1 MSSGESV
8 GGSRGGVS
16 RPGDSRSQGA
26 NSTTVLDARSPGAN
40 SASPPDA
47 KSSGTDEG
55 SVCDA
60 GPPGANGGRVPAT
73 SRRRTQNFGP
83 GDAKSQGILYTAHN
97 LRPAFALHYDWTG
110 WPTAGTTLPSQITA
124 VARETASLWE
134 KDGLRLLEPHSTAE
148 KVQILFSVVPQVSP
162 TFFCM
167 RVKGRLQHALRR
179 CGAPVDFS
187 RKVSFRSLGENT
199 SDVVE
204 RYIQGQVGK
213 GDFADPRF
221 RETMRQFTI
230 VSDEVRLAEPSESN
244 SGRYWYDLH
253 LVLVVADRFRITD
266 PDQLGRI
273 RDAVLTVATEGGHRI
288 AAMSVMPDHI
298 HMALRGNI
306 GRSPEEIA
314 LEFQNGLA
322 RAAGCRVWQ
331 DGFYVGTF
339 SEYDLDVIRR
349 IARQS

>member
-1 MSSGESV
+1 MSRGESV
-8 GGSRGGVS
+8 GGSGRDVS
-16 RPGDSRSQGA
+16 RSG
-26 NSTTVLDARSPGAN
+26 DARSPGAN
-40 SASPPDA
+40 SDSAPDTR
-47 KSSGTDEG
+47 SSGA
-55 SVCDA
+55 DA
-60 GPPGANGGRVPAT
+60 GSDLDARSPGARAGGVPAT

-83 GDAKSQGILYTAHN
+83 GDAKSQGLLYTAHN

-110 WPTAGTTLPSQITA
+110 WPTAGTTLPAQTA
-124 VARETASLWE
+124 PVALETAPLWE
-134 KDGLRLLEPHSTAE
+134 KDGLRLLQPHATTE
-148 KVQILFSVVPQVSP
+148 KVQILFSVTPQVSP

-167 RVKGRLQHALRR
+167 RVKGRLQHALRK
-179 CGAPVDFS
+179 CGTPVDFS

-204 RYIQGQVGK
+204 NYIRGQVGK
-213 GDFADPRF
+213 CDFADPRF
-221 RETMRQFTI
+221 RHTMRQFTI

-253 LVLVVADRFRITD
+253 LVLVVADRFRITAIE
-266 PDQLGRI
+266 QLASI
-273 RDAVLTVATEGGHRI
+273 RDAALTVAAEGGHQI
-288 AAMSVMPDHI
+288 AALSVMPDHV

-306 GRSPEEIA
+306 ERSPEEIA

-322 RAAGCRVWQ
+322 RAAGCRVCQ

-339 SEYDLDVIRR
+339 SEYDLDAIRR

>member
-1 MSSGESV
+1 MSRGESV

-16 RPGDSRSQGA
+16 RSGETRSPGADLARIP
-26 NSTTVLDARSPGAN
+26 DARSPGAN
-40 SASPPDA
+40 GASALDA
-47 KSSGTDEG
+47 RSRGAH
-55 SVCDA
+55 A
-60 GPPGANGGRVPAT
+60 GGVPAT
-73 SRRRTQNFGP
+73 LSRRTQNFGP
-83 GDAKSQGILYTAHN
+83 GGAKSQGLLYAAHN
-97 LRPAFALHYDWTG
+97 LKPAFALHYDWTG
-110 WPTAGTTLPSQITA
+110 WPTAGTNLPAQTA
-124 VARETASLWE
+124 PVARETAPLWE
-134 KDGLRLLEPHSTAE
+134 KDGLRLLEPHATAE
-148 KVQILFSVVPQVSP
+148 KVQILFSVTPQVSP
-162 TFFCM
+162 TFFCQ
-167 RVKGRLQHALRR
+167 RVKGRLQHALRK
-179 CGAPVDFS
+179 CGTPVDFS

-204 RYIQGQVGK
+204 NYIRGQVGK

-221 RETMRQFTI
+221 RETMRRFTI
-230 VSDEVRLAEPSESN
+230 VQEDVRLAEPSESN

-253 LVLVVADRFRITD
+253 LVLVVADRFRITAIE
-266 PDQLGRI
+266 QLARI

-288 AAMSVMPDHI
+288 AALSVMPDHV

-306 GRSPEEIA
+306 ELSPEEIA
-314 LEFQNGLA
+314 LAFQNGLA